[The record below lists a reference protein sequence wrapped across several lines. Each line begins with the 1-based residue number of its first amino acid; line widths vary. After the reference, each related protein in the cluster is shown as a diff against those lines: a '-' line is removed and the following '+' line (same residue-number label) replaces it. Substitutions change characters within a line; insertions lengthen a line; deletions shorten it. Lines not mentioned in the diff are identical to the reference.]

1 MQLPGE
7 YAPPSGAIL
16 IMLGETRVAGCAA
29 LRPAGDGVAELRR
42 VYVRPEERGRGYGR
56 ALVTE
61 ALARARRAGRPRV
74 QLETLD
80 SMSEAIALYESLG
93 FVLQGQADGVRRYE
107 IS

>member
-1 MQLPGE
+1 
-7 YAPPSGAIL
+7 
-16 IMLGETRVAGCAA
+16 
-29 LRPAGDGVAELRR
+29 
-42 VYVRPEERGRGYGR
+42 
-56 ALVTE
+56 
-61 ALARARRAGRPRV
+61 V